1 MKVAIIGGNGFVG
14 TYLQKE
20 FDEALIIGRK
30 NFTEDIEK
38 IKNYDVVINLAGA
51 TILHR
56 WSEEYKKLLYSSR
69 IDTTK
74 KVVEVINQEDSQVKH
89 FISTSAIGIYEDNCE
104 CDESKEVGKSFLAKL
119 ANDWEKEANKF
130 NKTTTI
136 LRFGVVISKDGGAL
150 KQMLLPFKLGVGGPI
165 GDGKMDF
172 SFIDIRDLM
181 KIYHFIIENNIEGTF
196 NAVEPNP
203 TTNYGLTKALGKVLH
218 RPTIFMVPKFII
230 KLIFGEGSSVLLSS
244 QKVYPTKL
252 LKTGFKFDYDNIE
265 KSLKSWFV

>member
-1 MKVAIIGGNGFVG
+1 MKVALIGGNGFVG

-20 FDEALIIGRK
+20 FENSLVIGRK
-30 NFTEDIEK
+30 NFEENKEK
-38 IKNYDVVINLAGA
+38 IKECDVVINLAGA

-56 WSEEYKKLLYSSR
+56 WNEKYKKLLYSSR
-69 IDTTK
+69 IETTK
-74 KVVEVINQEDSQVKH
+74 KVVEIINQDDSKVKH

-104 CDESKEVGKSFLAKL
+104 CDESAKVGESFLSNL
-119 ANDWEKEANKF
+119 ANDWEKEANRF

-136 LRFGVVISKDGGAL
+136 LRFGVVIAKDGGAL
-150 KQMLLPFKLGVGGPI
+150 KQMLLPFKLGVGGTI

-181 KIYHFIIENNIEGTF
+181 KIYHFIIENNIEGSL
-196 NAVEPNP
+196 NAVAPNP
-203 TTNYGLTKALGKVLH
+203 TTNYRLTKALGKVLH
-218 RPTIFMVPKFII
+218 RPTIFPLPKFVI

-252 LKTGFKFDYDNIE
+252 LKEGFKFEYDTIE
-265 KSLKSWFV
+265 KSLKSWF